1 MISAVERLS
10 LLVIFIFT
18 LISLPTDAVGSEK
31 AILAVAA
38 NAVIPYNGK
47 NKVNR
52 QMAAT
57 AAAHRLICLIVIFI
71 PAFLFFYCTFT
82 MVTLLPPGVW
92 LLPVSPGPPLLPP
105 GLAGL
110 EEELLFEEFADPV
123 PEGVFPPD

>member
-1 MISAVERLS
+1 
-10 LLVIFIFT
+10 
-18 LISLPTDAVGSEK
+18 
-31 AILAVAA
+31 
-38 NAVIPYNGK
+38 
-47 NKVNR
+47 
-52 QMAAT
+52 
-57 AAAHRLICLIVIFI
+57 
-71 PAFLFFYCTFT
+71 

>member
-1 MISAVERLS
+1 MAS
-10 LLVIFIFT
+10 VIFGIIT
-18 LISLPTDAVGSEK
+18 G
-31 AILAVAA
+31 
-38 NAVIPYNGK
+38 
-47 NKVNR
+47 
-52 QMAAT
+52 
-57 AAAHRLICLIVIFI
+57 RLGDVLV
-71 PAFLFFYCTFT
+71 FLFFYGTFT